1 MTKTMLAKVCLVA
14 AIGCAPLALS
24 ETAASAATGPAPG
37 TGLIG
42 GCNMLQDPTM
52 FSVAMTH
59 ASTQGDDGMF
69 IGVAAAGDPFCN
81 VSLGG

>member
-14 AIGCAPLALS
+14 AIGSAPLALS
-24 ETAASAATGPAPG
+24 ETASAATAPAPG

-42 GCNMLQDPTM
+42 GCNMLNDPTM
-52 FSVAMTH
+52 FSVAMMH
-59 ASTQGDDGMF
+59 ASTAGDNGMF
-69 IGVAAAGDPFCN
+69 IGVAAAGDPYCQ